1 MNAKQIRVQEP
12 TTEVII
18 LDGGLNEAVSS
29 IEMKSGELI
38 LSKNYYL
45 TEGSTGGYVSVRG
58 YERYDG
64 QPKPSGIAAT
74 ESDYAAREAART
86 LIAAVPGIG
95 TINGLYVFKNKLY
108 AIRNKAGGLS
118 AGLYVESGT
127 SWTEIDTSATPL
139 LPGGRYTFITYNFSG
154 ASAGEAMYWASG
166 VDKAGYYNGTTF
178 GKITT
183 GMTTDTPEFLEAHN
197 DRLWLSFAGGSLQ
210 YSTVG
215 DPLDWVTSAGEI
227 GVGYN
232 ITALSETI
240 GNILVVFG
248 QTQIKLL
255 EGSGTLD
262 WVLNSYSDVVGAY
275 KYTVEKLF
283 DTLIFMS
290 DMGVTTLSAAQE
302 FGDFA
307 SNSISEKIKK
317 SLFAYK
323 SNITCS
329 AVIRSLNQYRLYFND
344 GKGLVFSFF
353 NKKLR
358 GITLI
363 EFTNPVSITTEG
375 RDSSGNPIN
384 FFSSSSGYA
393 YEDHIG
399 TSFDGVAITSRLSTS
414 YYHYKS
420 PRYLKRFLRVTFE
433 IASVD
438 PITFSIRPS
447 FDYAITTYP
456 KGSEREFSVIGA
468 GSVWGDGLW
477 GTMTWAGAEGA
488 NRIFYDLQGI
498 GANMN
503 ITLQYSSKFSR
514 QHILQNLITDFIV
527 IGRQM

>member
-38 LSKNYYL
+38 LSKNYYI
-45 TEGSTGGYVSVRG
+45 TEGSTGGYASVKG

-64 QPKPSGIAAT
+64 QPKPSSVAAT
-74 ESDYAAREAART
+74 EADDTAREAARA
-86 LIAAVPGIG
+86 LIATVPGVG
-95 TINGLYVFKNKLY
+95 SVNGIHVFKGKLY
-108 AIRNKAGGLS
+108 AVRDKVGS
-118 AGLYVESGT
+118 VTAGLYVESAAG
-127 SWTEIDTSATPL
+127 WVEVDTSAAPL
-139 LPGGRYTFITYNFSG
+139 APGGRYTFITYNFSG
-154 ASAGEAMYWASG
+154 SATGEAMYWTSG
-166 VDKAGYYNGTTF
+166 VDKVCHYDGTTF

-183 GMTTDTPEFLEAHN
+183 GMAVDTPEFLEAHN
-197 DRLWLSFAGGSLQ
+197 DRLWLTFSGGSLQ
-210 YSTVG
+210 YSTTGV
-215 DPLDWVTSAGEI
+215 PTDWITDAGEI
-227 GVGYN
+227 GVGFD
-232 ITALSETI
+232 ITALAETV
-240 GNILVVFG
+240 GNVLVIFG
-248 QTQIKLL
+248 KTHIKIL
-255 EGSGTLD
+255 EGASTSD
-262 WVLNSYSDVVGAY
+262 WVLKAYSDVVGAY

-317 SLFAYK
+317 SLFTYK
-323 SNITCS
+323 NNITCS

-375 RDSSGNPIN
+375 RDSSGHPIN